1 MKNRSRGGQLMSID
15 PVGMV
20 VEPSRGEVDCR
31 LGAGRCEVCLSGIF
45 AGQSSQSQS
54 RLARMGMADHRM
66 SERAGR
72 GKETEHGRSRLPED
86 AQGVQ
91 LPGYTAG
98 PRAGLVA
105 CWPKPRNQ
113 LLFSATGAHA
123 PLVANALLTF
133 GQGSTE
139 HMRSKALGDTRRSLI
154 FTSKGLQ
161 V

>member
-1 MKNRSRGGQLMSID
+1 
-15 PVGMV
+15 
-20 VEPSRGEVDCR
+20 
-31 LGAGRCEVCLSGIF
+31 
-45 AGQSSQSQS
+45 
-54 RLARMGMADHRM
+54 MADHQM

-72 GKETEHGRSRLPED
+72 GKESEHGRSRLPGD

-91 LPGYTAG
+91 LHCWAAG
-98 PRAGLVA
+98 QS
-105 CWPKPRNQ
+105 PRNQ

-133 GQGSTE
+133 GQGSIE

-161 V
+161 A